1 MKATDE
7 AEYVTQSPSPVPP
20 VMGGCTAL
28 AEASHEVQDSTVPGG
43 E

>member
-1 MKATDE
+1 MNVTDV
-7 AEYVTQSPSPVPP
+7 AEYATQSLSPVPP
-20 VMGGCTAL
+20 VMGGCTAF

>member
-1 MKATDE
+1 MNATDE
-7 AEYVTQSPSPVPP
+7 AEYITQSPSPVPP
-20 VMGGCTAL
+20 VAGGCTAL